1 MQHTAVPEMVAPTS
15 IIPAKHLVIQGKVY
29 KHVKRYSIEEYKS
42 QVHEFRES
50 IMCFAKMHMSYI
62 RRILHGTFVVNN
74 GKIMLKPEIEQCL
87 LGITSNMKLCTF
99 VIKIGIVE
107 HVMSRI
113 CRMYGSDSIK
123 YCASHYRDPKFI
135 DSILVI
141 LHDASHFDFSTM
153 SYQVRNSMANCVREY
168 KITNVYELHDSS
180 FYSELLSMY
189 YDFVRAK
196 SNQSVQFQEL
206 CDFIKLSS
214 TVQLAQMYHMILKTK
229 CSTGNEQD
237 NLQELLLQERGIE
250 HLIYSSV
257 FFGKYACRV
266 RNAFRHLYSPDDK
279 NPIHTI
285 SGLNVPYCV
294 IRISSRKIIPKVESC
309 IKANKMD
316 FSVFVD
322 DIVHFVKDTLYRP
335 GEEVRVRKDI
345 STYCTIV
352 SNRYSTMGADIASS
366 SLH

>member
-1 MQHTAVPEMVAPTS
+1 M
-15 IIPAKHLVIQGKVY
+15 
-29 KHVKRYSIEEYKS
+29 KRYSIEEYKS
-42 QVHEFRES
+42 QIKEFRES
-50 IMCFAKMHMSYI
+50 IACFARMHMSYMYHM
-62 RRILHGTFVVNN
+62 LHNTFVVNN
-74 GKIMLKPEIEQCL
+74 GRIMFKPEVEQFL

-113 CRMYGSDSIK
+113 CRFYGSDSIK

-153 SYQVRNSMANCVREY
+153 SYQVRNSIANCVRRY
-168 KITNVYELHDSS
+168 NITSVYELHDSS
-180 FYSELLSMY
+180 FYSELLSMC

-237 NLQELLLQERGIE
+237 NLQGLLLQERNIE
-250 HLIYSSV
+250 SLIYSSV

-266 RNAFRHLYSPDDK
+266 RKAFRHLYAPSDK
-279 NPIHTI
+279 NPVRTV
-285 SGLNVPYCV
+285 SGLNIPYVMIQLNSKGIFAEIEHCV
-294 IRISSRKIIPKVESC
+294 NAE
-309 IKANKMD
+309 KMD
-316 FSVFVD
+316 FNVFVR
-322 DIVHFVKDTLYRP
+322 DIVRYINKLLSYPR
-335 GEEVRVRKDI
+335 EEGYIRADI
-345 STYCTIV
+345 GKYCAMV
-352 SNRYSTMGADIASS
+352 SSRYSTMGADIVPS